1 MAATPV
7 AASQSK
13 TMTLSELRVFELK
26 QELEKRGLDKSGIKL
41 ALVERLEEALRE
53 EGHDPK
59 IYKFVVNEYGK
70 SLTTPSKS
78 SFSETLRESQ
88 FNCSTHGTLSEHG
101 IEVSNGHDEN
111 EQQEIK
117 REGPSEPDTAIGII
131 TEFEDSNGAVE
142 KADHLTTAKESSEEL
157 VEGKK
162 VKHNQMEE
170 TSTIKREDR
179 SINELIEGRM
189 EVNEVVE
196 DTSIVKEVVET
207 KQPEEEEIVKE
218 IADEVNYEDEEMP
231 DRMPDQIN
239 EEEGETEECKETG
252 SKMTEKENES
262 KTAEKVE
269 VKVSKD
275 GENLFKSTVETVAS
289 TPVEHIDG
297 APHAATSMLKKSD
310 NSLWIKGISPN
321 TKAADLKA
329 LFAKYGRV
337 LTAKIFTR
345 RQQPSNACFGFVT
358 MVDSAAADL
367 CIQKLHKT
375 NIKGRPITVER
386 ADRCN
391 MPIVKSIP
399 KKPACNV
406 TGDVKSGK
414 SAATFD
420 TCSKSGEEKL
430 STTKAAEKLKK
441 DTSSTDKSKSST
453 SSGSKG
459 INTTRNEK
467 QKAVKAMSETKKSPV
482 KAPSTS
488 TTHSRFST
496 LSSSK
501 RSVTHLPSRFRS
513 SKRIE
518 RTDRVSSTL
527 RRSYV
532 IRKPSYSSAASR
544 RTLGSRPFSSRIGR
558 GSILRGMVRREVS
571 SRRVEPPTSWAK
583 REMIEMLRKKEEEH
597 RLKEQ
602 ELRLQRER
610 ERLKF
615 ERERFERERL
625 ELQQLRQIAALT
637 TPVQMMS
644 PSGAPPPSRRSHEYG
659 DMDSSRYKS
668 EKELKRNEYSRRSRE
683 RSSSH
688 RGVTSTRNSLP
699 DRREAHSSSRHVS
712 THSSS
717 RVVGERSHERNRDRS
732 RHSTRDYGSSN
743 VVRESGPSYGRES
756 HSYSRSGDPTIS
768 SSYGRDPYRPDSTTY
783 NSHRSSDTGYGSRD
797 IGTYSSSSTYSRD
810 VAPSSYN
817 KDSGYGPSSR
827 SLGGGTSWSVGSSSS
842 TYVGSSRD
850 YDGDAWVSG
859 APASQAHGSHGLG
872 SSNWS
877 SSRDDHWSGGGM
889 TDTHGH
895 VSTYDK
901 YDKYDSYDKYNRRY

>member
-7 AASQSK
+7 TASQGK

-59 IYKFVVNEYGK
+59 IYKFTVNDYGK
-70 SLTTPSKS
+70 FPAAPLKNS
-78 SFSETLRESQ
+78 SSETVRESQ
-88 FNCSTHGTLSEHG
+88 FSSSSHETLSDHE
-101 IEVSNGHDEN
+101 IEVSNGRHEN
-111 EQQEIK
+111 EQ
-117 REGPSEPDTAIGII
+117 REMKKEDPSEPDTAIGMVV
-131 TEFEDSNGAVE
+131 ESEDSDGTIE
-142 KADHLTTAKESSEEL
+142 KTDHLATTKESSEE
-157 VEGKK
+157 VMEGKK
-162 VKHNQMEE
+162 VKHNQIEG
-170 TSTIKREDR
+170 TSVLKQDDR
-179 SINELIEGRM
+179 SRTELIEEQM
-189 EVNEVVE
+189 EVNEVIE
-196 DTSIVKEVVET
+196 DTSIVKEIVET
-207 KQPEEEEIVKE
+207 KEPEEEETVKE

-231 DRMPDQIN
+231 DTTRIN
-239 EEEGETEECKETG
+239 EEEVEAEECKETE
-252 SKMTEKENES
+252 SKMTEKEDES
-262 KTAEKVE
+262 KTVGKTE
-269 VKVSKD
+269 VKASKEGD
-275 GENLFKSTVETVAS
+275 NLFTSTVETVAS
-289 TPVEHIDG
+289 TPPERTDD
-297 APHAATSMLKKSD
+297 APHATTSTLKKSD

-358 MVDSAAADL
+358 MIDSAAADL

-375 NIKGRPITVER
+375 NVKGRPITVER

-391 MPIVKSIP
+391 MPIAKSIP
-399 KKPACNV
+399 KKPTCNA

-414 SAATFD
+414 STTTFD

-430 STTKAAEKLKK
+430 STSKAAGKSKK
-441 DTSSTDKSKSST
+441 DIPTIDKSKSST
-453 SSGSKG
+453 SSGNKEAS
-459 INTTRNEK
+459 TTRSEK
-467 QKAVKAMSETKKSPV
+467 QKTVKAMSETKKSPV
-482 KAPSTS
+482 KAPSAS

-501 RSVTHLPSRFRS
+501 RSTVTRLPSRFRANR
-513 SKRIE
+513 RIE
-518 RTDRVSSTL
+518 RADRVSSTL

-544 RTLGSRPFSSRIGR
+544 RTLGSRPFSGRLGR

-571 SRRVEPPTSWAK
+571 SRRVEPPTSWEK
-583 REMIEMLRKKEEEH
+583 REMMEMLRKKEEEH

-644 PSGAPPPSRRSHEYG
+644 APGAPPPRRSHEYG

-668 EKELKRNEYSRRSRE
+668 EKELKRSEYSRRSGE

-688 RGVTSTRNSLP
+688 RGVTSTRSSLP

-712 THSSS
+712 STHSSS
-717 RVVGERSHERNRDRS
+717 RGAGERSRERSRDRS

-743 VVRESGPSYGRES
+743 IVRENVPSYARES

-768 SSYGRDPYRPDSTTY
+768 NSYGRDPYRPDSTTY
-783 NSHRSSDTGYGSRD
+783 NGHRSGDAGYGSRD
-797 IGTYSSSSTYSRD
+797 LGTYSSSSTYSRD
-810 VAPSSYN
+810 VAPSSYS
-817 KDSGYGPSSR
+817 KDSGYGASSR
-827 SLGGGTSWSVGSSSS
+827 SLGGGASWSVGGSSS

-850 YDGDAWVSG
+850 YDGDAWISGVS
-859 APASQAHGSHGLG
+859 ASQGHGTHGLG
-872 SSNWS
+872 SNNWS
-877 SSRDDHWSGGGM
+877 SSRDDNWSGGIA
-889 TDTHGH
+889 DTHGH
-895 VSTYDK
+895 VSSYHK

>member
-7 AASQSK
+7 TASQGK

-59 IYKFVVNEYGK
+59 IYKFLVNDYGK
-70 SLTTPSKS
+70 TLTTPSKS
-78 SFSETLRESQ
+78 SFNETVRENQ
-88 FNCSTHGTLSEHG
+88 FSCSSHKTLSEHG
-101 IEVSNGHDEN
+101 IEVSNGRHEN
-111 EQQEIK
+111 EQQVVKKDE
-117 REGPSEPDTAIGII
+117 PSEPDTVVGVVI
-131 TEFEDSNGAVE
+131 ESEDSDGTVE
-142 KADHLTTAKESSEEL
+142 KTDHLTTAKESSEE
-157 VEGKK
+157 VTEGKK
-162 VKHNQMEE
+162 VKHSQIEE
-170 TSTIKREDR
+170 THSSIVKQEER
-179 SINELIEGRM
+179 SKNELIEEQM
-189 EVNEVVE
+189 EVNEVAE
-196 DTSIVKEVVET
+196 DASIVKEVVET
-207 KQPEEEEIVKE
+207 KEPDEEAVKE

-231 DRMPDQIN
+231 DTTRIN
-239 EEEGETEECKETG
+239 EEEGEAEECKEIE
-252 SKMTEKENES
+252 SKMTEKEDEN
-262 KTAEKVE
+262 KTAGKVE
-269 VKVSKD
+269 VKASKES
-275 GENLFKSTVETVAS
+275 ENLFTSTVETVAS
-289 TPVEHIDG
+289 TPVERIES
-297 APHAATSMLKKSD
+297 ASHASTSMLKKSD

-375 NIKGRPITVER
+375 NVKGRPITVER

-399 KKPACNV
+399 KKPICNA

-414 SAATFD
+414 SATTFD
-420 TCSKSGEEKL
+420 TCSKSGEEKS
-430 STTKAAEKLKK
+430 STTRAAEKSKK
-441 DTSSTDKSKSST
+441 DTSNIDKSKSST
-453 SSGSKG
+453 SSGSKAIG
-459 INTTRNEK
+459 IRSEK
-467 QKAVKAMSETKKSPV
+467 QKTVKAMSETKKSPV
-482 KAPSTS
+482 KAPSAS

-501 RSVTHLPSRFRS
+501 RSTVTRLPPRFRAS
-513 SKRIE
+513 RRIE
-518 RTDRVSSTL
+518 RADRVSSTL

-544 RTLGSRPFSSRIGR
+544 RTLGSRPFSGRLGR
-558 GSILRGMVRREVS
+558 GNILRGIVRREVS
-571 SRRVEPPTSWAK
+571 SRRVEPPSWEK
-583 REMIEMLRKKEEEH
+583 REMMEMLRKKEEEH

-644 PSGAPPPSRRSHEYG
+644 PGAPPQRRSHEYG
-659 DMDSSRYKS
+659 DMDSSRYKA
-668 EKELKRNEYSRRSRE
+668 EKELKRNEYSRRSGE

-688 RGVTSTRNSLP
+688 RGVTSSRNSLP
-699 DRREAHSSSRHVS
+699 DRREGHGSSRHVSS

-717 RVVGERSHERNRDRS
+717 RGTAERSRERSRDRN

-743 VVRESGPSYGRES
+743 VVRENVPNYGRES
-756 HSYSRSGDPTIS
+756 HSYSRSGDPTVS
-768 SSYGRDPYRPDSTTY
+768 SNYGRDLYRPDSTTY
-783 NSHRSSDTGYGSRD
+783 SHRSGDTGYGSRD
-797 IGTYSSSSTYSRD
+797 LGTYSSSSTYSRD

-827 SLGGGTSWSVGSSSS
+827 SLGGSTWSVGGSSS

-850 YDGDAWVSG
+850 YDGDAWISSVS
-859 APASQAHGSHGLG
+859 ASQGHGNHGLG
-872 SSNWS
+872 SNSW
-877 SSRDDHWSGGGM
+877 SSRDDHWSAGGIA
-889 TDTHGH
+889 DTHGH

-901 YDKYDSYDKYNRRY
+901 YEKYDSYDKYNRRY